1 MNYKKNENYSINELK
16 YFLSNERINDI
27 FIVTGEKSFFR
38 SGASKLFKEILKNK
52 KVKFFFKKSAYP
64 EIGEL
69 RILYK
74 KLREFSPELIL
85 AIGGGSVIDYAK
97 MANLNGIDYKLEKII
112 KDNSYKISGN
122 FRKLIAVPTTAGS
135 GAEVTSNAV
144 IYINK
149 IKYSVEGDKLK
160 PFTYFLLPEIIIKNK
175 KTLKASAGFDAIS
188 QAVESIISVKST
200 KQSLIYATKSL
211 DFSLKS
217 YLEFIKKPTL
227 TNTTNMSLAAL
238 YSGKAISISK
248 TTAPHAV
255 SYPFTSLYNI
265 SHGHAVSLTLEKF
278 LKFNFVNSEKRIAKF
293 DIKKRYFKLFSI
305 FKVKTIYEL
314 EKKIILLKKNANLT
328 DDFRKLNI
336 NIDSNIEKILKGV
349 NLMRLGNNPVKL
361 EKNDIKNIIKNN
373 F

>member
-1 MNYKKNENYSINELK
+1 MKNENYSINELK
-16 YFLSNERINDI
+16 YFLSNEKVKDI
-27 FIVTGEKSFFR
+27 FIITGEKSFFR
-38 SGASKLFKEILKNK
+38 SGASKLFKRILKEK
-52 KVKFFFKKSAYP
+52 KVKFFFKKSTYP

-74 KLREFSPELIL
+74 ALRNFSPELII

-97 MANLNGIDYKLEKII
+97 MANLNGIDYKLEKKI

-122 FRKLIAVPTTAGS
+122 YRKLVAVPTTAGS

-149 IKYSVEGDKLK
+149 IKYSIEGNELK

-188 QAVESIISVKST
+188 QAVESLISVKST
-200 KQSLIYATKSL
+200 KQSIVYATKSL
-211 DFSLKS
+211 DFSLEN
-217 YLEFIKKPTL
+217 YLDFIRKPTL
-227 TNTTNMSLAAL
+227 TNTKKMSLAAL

-278 LKFNFVNSEKRIAKF
+278 LKFNFVNSDRKIAKF
-293 DIKKRYFKLFSI
+293 DLKKRYLKLFSI

-314 EKKIILLKKNANLT
+314 EKKIILLKKSANLT
-328 DDFRKLNI
+328 DNFKKLNI
-336 NIDSNIEKILKGV
+336 NIDSNIDKILKGV